1 MKIRILDENFVKNN
15 KLESDIIDDT
25 NSSIITL
32 LDEQAIPYEFGYICD
47 DCGEFHKE
55 EYIFNVN
62 GNGGRT
68 LHICEHCIDDSSSY
82 FYCDDCEEW
91 YTTADYYYYITE
103 DDRKICQYCRD
114 NYVECHECGSLVHIN
129 NSQYCEECDEYF
141 CDNCWD
147 EHYHSDGLLDYHSFR
162 DWQPHKTEDE
172 PEPDFYIGHELEMDY
187 GSDRREAIQL
197 ISNNLNGICMHDGSL
212 SDEKG
217 LEFISHPL
225 SYNYMLSLEND
236 YRNAFRILTQDL
248 NYKSHE
254 TDDCGLHFHVTRPG
268 NPDIIDRIILFMET
282 YKDEIIRLS
291 RRTQS
296 EIDSWCKFLSDRL
309 YDVKEKELKSLYF
322 IKKNKETSLRY
333 MALNLTNANTIE
345 FRIFK
350 GTLKYE
356 TFMADFEFVYNL
368 MTLCSDIDIPVSEIT
383 WERVVSM
390 GKFLPQ
396 YANEHNLHT
405 DKIIVDYSQE
415 LIIESNRIKDELRT
429 EMDKLTREVFRRNKD
444 KFSIRKNQKIKY
456 EEFSNLSNSMYYT
469 KDVLSILEYVN
480 TKLTNIDILTDSD
493 IVYIK
498 DKFKE
503 VELKLER
510 RMI

>member
-1 MKIRILDENFVKNN
+1 MKIRILDEKFITKQG
-15 KLESDIIDDT
+15 LESDIIDDT
-25 NSSIITL
+25 PENNNIITL
-32 LDEQAIPYEFGYICD
+32 LDEQEIPYEYGYICD
-47 DCGEFHKE
+47 DCGEFHE
-55 EYIFNVN
+55 EEKMTYIEDKDYYV
-62 GNGGRT
+62 
-68 LHICEHCIDDSSSY
+68 CDDCLSSDY
-82 FYCDDCEEW
+82 FYCDDCNSW
-91 YTTADYYYYITE
+91 YSTDTNSYETE
-103 DDRKICQYCRD
+103 DRRIICQSCAND
-114 NYVECHECGSLVHIN
+114 HYVECADCGLMVHEN
-129 NSQYCEECDEYF
+129 NAYYCDDCDRYY
-141 CDNCWD
+141 CDSCWD

-162 DWQPHKTEDE
+162 DWQPHKTDDE

-187 GSDRREAIQL
+187 GSDRREAIEL

-212 SDEKG
+212 SDDRG

-236 YRNAFRILTQDL
+236 YRDAFHILTQNL

-254 TDDCGLHFHVTRPG
+254 TDDCGLHFHVTRPD
-268 NPDIIDRIILFMET
+268 NPDTIDRIILFMET
-282 YKDEIIRLS
+282 YKDEIIILS
-291 RRTQS
+291 RRTRS
-296 EIDSWCKFLSDRL
+296 EINSWCKFLSDRL

-322 IKKNKETSLRY
+322 IKKNKETSNRY

-368 MTLCSDIDIPVSEIT
+368 MTLCSDLDIPVSEIT

-415 LIIESNRIKDELRT
+415 LIIESNRVKDELRT
-429 EMDKLTREVFRRNKD
+429 EMDRLTREVFRRTKD
-444 KFSIRKNQKIKY
+444 KFAIRKNQKIKY

-469 KDVLSILEYVN
+469 KDVLSILEYLN
-480 TKLTNIDILTDSD
+480 TKITNIDILTDSD

-498 DKFKE
+498 DRFKE
-503 VELKLER
+503 VELILER